1 MGTAPARRHGR
12 HRDHPRRQE
21 HVMKI
26 GIGLPN
32 VTPGTEGRRLVGWA
46 QRAEELGFDSW
57 G

>member
-12 HRDHPRRQE
+12 HRNHPRRQE

-32 VTPGTEGRRLVGWA
+32 VTPGTEGRRLVG
-46 QRAEELGFDSW
+46 
-57 G
+57 